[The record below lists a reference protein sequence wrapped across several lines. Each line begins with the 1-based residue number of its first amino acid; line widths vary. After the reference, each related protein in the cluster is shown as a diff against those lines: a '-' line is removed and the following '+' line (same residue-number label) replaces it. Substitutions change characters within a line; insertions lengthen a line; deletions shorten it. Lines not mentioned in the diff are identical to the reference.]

1 VTGRTSTQLYFI
13 VGLLA
18 ALVLVPLVA
27 LAATTSPAADTQQ
40 SETT

>member
-1 VTGRTSTQLYFI
+1 MTDKLSTQLYFV

-27 LAATTSPAADTQQ
+27 LAADQPCHR
-40 SETT
+40 

>member
-1 VTGRTSTQLYFI
+1 MTDQPSTQLYFI

-27 LAATTSPAADTQQ
+27 LAADQPCHK
-40 SETT
+40 

>member
-1 VTGRTSTQLYFI
+1 MTNRTSTQLSFL

-27 LAATTSPAADTQQ
+27 LAADHSTHR
-40 SETT
+40 